1 MGTSELART
10 VIDGSIGMEGSTPRG
25 DSTWAVW
32 LRFLGVLVA
41 VGLCG
46 GAQWYIRNG
55 LRWGEASALLVGGA
69 VAAAVLLG
77 RPAPL
82 NDVREGPTTFSP
94 PGRIGIAGIV
104 MSIVGIA
111 AFSLASYLLTADWKR
126 YFDLAAPLAVASV
139 AFCGA
144 GLAVRDRRCH
154 AGQRRAPML
163 RWERWLL
170 VAIVAFGFFLRF
182 YRYDYFPPPDGV
194 CAVEE
199 PQAGQATH
207 LILHEGARPWE
218 FAGDRWL
225 AVPFFALMG
234 ETLTALRIPF
244 TLVSGLTVLAL
255 YLLLRQLVS
264 RPAALFATALAA
276 MCSWNLIYARL
287 AHNIFATTIIVVIV
301 LSLCMRAHRRGGLAP
316 YPWIGFL
323 SAYTLYT
330 YAGFRGT
337 SLFVGIALGFSF
349 LLRLRAWRNAV
360 APQTRMKARRVLA
373 EQLIGFALL
382 AVMFVGTAVPLIPR
396 LGGENS
402 GYFLEAANRSL
413 INGEYYTAD
422 LNVFIP
428 RFIRRVR
435 STAMLFNHAGDGS
448 ETFNLPNEPMLEPV
462 SGVLF
467 MLGLAYCLVWGRH
480 RWQGFFALVFLTLV
494 TFGTVLVGNFD
505 PRRLQGIVP
514 FIFVLIAFF
523 ADRLAAVATARLGS
537 RGRPALI
544 GLALVVMGLAFYKN
558 YDVYFRRMMNDPR
571 VRTAFQSRYTVAV
584 PYFHSLPPDAYLLFV
599 SEVFYFFSE
608 SDLSW
613 IRGDGVPG
621 NVTGDLLPLFLGQ
634 PGPWAGHDLRVL
646 IETPYEHEEIAR
658 LLQARFP
665 GAVCQDVSHPDSL
678 YHRMS
683 ACQIPPGALAGGFQG
698 GVHARYFRADAP
710 EPFLERDEPAISL
723 AFMPSACHFP
733 VTNEQPPCRVEWEG
747 SWEVSAPGLYEL
759 SAEARQ
765 GEITV
770 NVDGTPLQPVLT
782 LGVGPHVLR
791 AQARFRQTR
800 TEIEDA
806 GARLRWRKRGARN
819 WDLIQFARFDAG
831 TEHQ

>member
-1 MGTSELART
+1 MT
-10 VIDGSIGMEGSTPRG
+10 DSTPRG
-25 DSTWAVW
+25 DSSWAAW
-32 LRFLGVLVA
+32 LCFLGVLVA
-41 VGLCG
+41 VGLCA

-55 LRWGEASALLVGGA
+55 LRWGEASALLGGA
-69 VAAAVLLG
+69 ALAAAVLLG

-82 NDVREGPTTFSP
+82 RDGRESATRFSP
-94 PGRIGIAGIV
+94 LGRIGFAGILI
-104 MSIVGIA
+104 SIVGLA
-111 AFSLASYLLTADWKR
+111 AFGVASYLLTADWKR
-126 YFDLAAPLAVASV
+126 YFDVAAPLAIASV
-139 AFCGA
+139 ALCGA
-144 GLAVRDRRCH
+144 GLALRDRRCH
-154 AGQRRAPML
+154 ADQRRVPML

-199 PQAGQATH
+199 PQAGQAAH
-207 LILHEGARPWE
+207 LILDEGARPWE
-218 FAGDRWL
+218 FVGDRWL

-276 MCSWNLIYARL
+276 MCSWNLVYARL
-287 AHNIFATTIIVVIV
+287 GHNIFATTIIVVIV
-301 LSLCMRAHRRGGLAP
+301 LSLCMRAHLRGGLAV

-337 SLFVGIALGFSF
+337 TLFAGIALGLSF
-349 LLRLRAWRNAV
+349 LLHLRTWRNAV
-360 APQTRMKARRVLA
+360 VPQARMQARRVLT
-373 EQLIGFALL
+373 EQLLGFVLV
-382 AVMFVGTAVPLIPR
+382 AVVFAGTAVPLIPR
-396 LGGENS
+396 LAKENA
-402 GYFLEAANRSL
+402 GYFFEAANRSL
-413 INGEYYTAD
+413 INSEYYTSD
-422 LNVFIP
+422 LKVFIP

-435 STAMLFNHAGDGS
+435 VTAMLFNHEGDGS

-467 MLGLAYCLVWGRH
+467 MLGLAYCVVWGRY
-480 RWQGFFALVFLTLV
+480 RWQGYFAFVFLTLLI
-494 TFGTVLVGNFD
+494 FGTVLVGNFD

-523 ADRLAAVATARLGS
+523 ADRLAAVTTARLGS
-537 RGRPALI
+537 RGRPVVV
-544 GLALVVMGLAFYKN
+544 GLALMVLGLAFYKN

-584 PYFHSLPPDAYLLFV
+584 PYFHSLPRDAYLLFV
-599 SEVFYFFSE
+599 SEVFYFFSQ

-613 IRGDGVPG
+613 LRGDGVPG
-621 NVTGDLLPLFLGQ
+621 SVTGDLLPLFLGQ
-634 PGPWAGHDLRVL
+634 PGPWTGHDLRVL

-665 GAVCQDVSHPDSL
+665 GAVCKDVSHPDSL
-678 YHRMS
+678 YHRMT
-683 ACQIPPGALAGGFQG
+683 ACQLLPGAIAGGFQG
-698 GVHARYFRADAP
+698 GVHARYFRADQP
-710 EPFLERDEPAISL
+710 EAFLERDEPAISF

-733 VTNEQPPCRVEWEG
+733 VTNEQLPCRVEWEG
-747 SWEVSAPGLYEL
+747 SWEVSAPGVYEV

-770 NVDGTPLQPVLT
+770 TVDDKPLQPMLS
-782 LGVGPHVLR
+782 LDAGPHALR

-806 GARLRWRKRGARN
+806 GARLRWRKQGARE